1 MGSLLQD
8 VIGLFAKKKYAPVPY
23 DVNTDGKEDFLV
35 LSTKQDSSLN
45 VMAYLPK
52 LEQELISIET
62 LANAINGAGNTTYD
76 FANVDLGGKT
86 NLNLTGSDGTVDT
99 VSLVGGTGVTI
110 ASTGS
115 DVDISVTAGT
125 YVECTGTNSAYT
137 IPLWNSDGS
146 CSLIDS
152 AIVFDGNNMY
162 TLDPSRKF
170 QVGWLDMAAASAI
183 IATSN
188 GTGSAGQVLTVGASN
203 NLEWTTNGTGSMSTW
218 ILTADNSTLSTV
230 QDGNTVTIAG
240 GTKLTT
246 AAALTD
252 TVTIDHD
259 NTTRTDTSSAL
270 SPGAGGTFTVV
281 DSITQDAT
289 GHPTAVNIKTVT
301 MPTITGV
308 TSVTTL
314 TPNTISI
321 GGTSEDPTVSTI
333 TGAVVN
339 GGTSLATGDQIYDF
353 VIGLGYG
360 VVDSVTAGNGINITG
375 TAQDPVVNIDYAG
388 VDNAILVVPTA
399 PITNQ
404 DYLWFS
410 DVTDDSIKKVL
421 VSDLPGG
428 GGGAVTQIVAGT
440 NVTVSPVNGTGVVT
454 VNSTDQFSGT
464 VTSVA
469 TSNGTFVNVSGGTIT
484 TSGTITAE
492 LSATGTPDST
502 KFLRGDNTWAPAPG
516 NTNTTYDL
524 VSIQNGSD
532 VDVKLNGSDGTSDVV
547 VFKPGTNITLTDAGN
562 SITIDSVN
570 TGGTVTS
577 VALAMPAG
585 FTVTGSPITSSGT
598 FTVAGAGTSSQFI
611 DGTGAL
617 QTVTSGTVT
626 SVAATTAGDALDVG
640 GSPITNSGTLAFTW
654 AGLTTDYINGQGNLV
669 AFPSIQAPITL
680 TTTGTSGVATFSANT
695 LNIPNYGAGVG
706 TTYQAGPGLILNTTP
721 TPDQFEL
728 DYVGTDNYIYRQ
740 STKTVTKD
748 DFIPWTEGTGATPAV
763 FKTGIQGIIDNAE
776 FNVTGDTGPTQVI
789 ENGATLQVAG
799 GVALTSSTSGT
810 SDTVTIDLDNTSVTP
825 GQYTNP
831 TLDIDQ
837 QGRIT
842 LASSGASG
850 GMTSFN
856 ITGDTGS
863 PETIVNG
870 NTIDIAGGTGISTA
884 VSTTDTITVTHDNYG
899 SANTFAYPTSITTNA
914 QGHVTGV
921 VAGSAPGGI
930 TGVNLLLGTSA
941 GAPVLAVV
949 NGNNLNFTSNAFA
962 GGTKVGHVPSYGSDP
977 GNQKFYLDATGTWS
991 SPSSAVSPQ
1000 SGCGINVTSPTN
1012 VLDIYY
1018 GDGVATTSN
1027 VITCANL
1034 GTKEVFNIETDQI
1047 LYNDKDIGGAGIDIA
1062 KNIVVKDVFDT
1073 YVSRATAPLANA
1085 WCRII
1090 TGQTGFVA
1098 PANQGRSAIGTLT
1111 ATATGSNATTLSWT
1125 KTLSGVNYAV
1135 VVTSENI
1142 TTPIWCSVRGKTTTS
1157 CIITTKNMQSGANVN
1172 NEEVNVVI
1180 YDTTLD
1186 TI

>member
-115 DVDISVTAGT
+115 DVDISVTPGT

-170 QVGWLDMAAASAI
+170 QVSWLEMGSTPAV

-188 GTGSAGQVLTVGASN
+188 GTGSVGQVLTVGASN
-203 NLEWTTNGTGSMSTW
+203 NLEWTTNGTGSMSSW
-218 ILTADNSTLSTV
+218 KITADN
-230 QDGNTVTIAG
+230 GTIANVVDGDTVEIQG
-240 GTKLTT
+240 GTKISTT
-246 AAALTD
+246 ASLAD
-252 TVTIDHD
+252 KVTVIHD
-259 NTTRTDTSSAL
+259 DTTRTDTTSAVI
-270 SPGAGGTFTVV
+270 PGAGGTFTVV

-301 MPTITGV
+301 MPTETGV
-308 TSVTTL
+308 TSVTTS

-321 GGTSEDPTVSTI
+321 GGTSENPTVSTI
-333 TGAVVN
+333 TGAVVD
-339 GGTSLATGDQIYDF
+339 GGTSLANGDQIYDF

-360 VVDSVTAGNGINITG
+360 VVDSVTAGNGINVTG
-375 TAQDPVVNIDYAG
+375 TTQDPVVNIDYAG
-388 VDNAILVVPTA
+388 IDNAILVVPTG

-410 DVTDDSIKKVL
+410 DTTDNSIKKVL

-428 GGGAVTQIVAGT
+428 GSGAVTQIVAGT
-440 NVTVSPVNGTGVVT
+440 NVTVSPINGTGVVT

-532 VDVKLNGSDGTSDVV
+532 VDVKLNGTDGTSDVV
-547 VFKPGTNITLTDAGN
+547 VFKPGTNITLTDTGN
-562 SITIDSVN
+562 AITIDSVN

-585 FTVTGSPITSSGT
+585 FAVSGSPITSSGT
-598 FTVAGAGTSSQFI
+598 FTVTGAGTSSQFI

-695 LNIPNYGAGVG
+695 LNIPNYGAGAG
-706 TTYQAGPGLILNTTP
+706 TSYQAGPGLILNTTP

-740 STKTVTKD
+740 TTKSITKD
-748 DFIPWTEGTGATPAV
+748 DFIPWSEGLGATPAV
-763 FKTGIQGIIDNAE
+763 FKTTPEDLVSGG
-776 FNVTGDTGPTQVI
+776 FTLTLTGDTGPSQSVVNNDSI
-789 ENGATLQVAG
+789 MISG
-799 GVALTSSTSGT
+799 GVGLTSVASA

-825 GQYTNP
+825 GQYTNA

-842 LASSGASG
+842 LASSGAAG
-850 GMTSFN
+850 GMSSFN

-863 PETIVNG
+863 PETILDG

-921 VAGSAPGGI
+921 VAGSAPGGV
-930 TGVNLLLGTSA
+930 TGVNLLLGTST
-941 GAPVLAVV
+941 GAPVNASIT
-949 NGNNLNFTSNAFA
+949 GNSLSFTSNVFA

-977 GNQKFYLDATGTWS
+977 GNIKFFLDSTGNWS
-991 SPSSAVSPQ
+991 TPANASAPAA
-1000 SGCGINVTSPTN
+1000 GCGINVTGN
-1012 VLDIYY
+1012 LIDVYY
-1018 GDGVATTSN
+1018 GDGVASLSN
-1027 VITCANL
+1027 VITCSTL

-1085 WCRII
+1085 WCSII
-1090 TGQTGFVA
+1090 TGQSGFA
-1098 PANQGRSAIGTLT
+1098 TPANTGRTAIGTLT
-1111 ATATGSNATTLSWT
+1111 ATASGSNATTLSWT
-1125 KTLSGVNYAV
+1125 KVLSGTNYMV
-1135 VVTSENI
+1135 MVTSENI
-1142 TTPIWCSVRGKTTTS
+1142 TTPVWCSVRGKTSTS
-1157 CIITTKNMQSGANVN
+1157 CIITTKNYSSGANVN
-1172 NEEVNVVI
+1172 NEVVNVVI
-1180 YDTTLD
+1180 YDTSLD